1 MYTKC
6 NAYKKHIYF
15 VEEKKRLINVLDVL
29 GRQAKELKNQSLFY
43 IYDDGTVEKKKFLN
57 K

>member
-15 VEEKKRLINVLDVL
+15 VEEKKRLINVVDVL
-29 GRQAKELKNQSLFY
+29 GRQSKRLKNQPLFY
-43 IYDDGTVEKKKFLN
+43 IYDNGTVEKRIILE
-57 K
+57 